1 VVRKNRAETPGPRL
15 IAGRYE
21 LRERLGRGATA
32 VVWLARD
39 LRYGRQ
45 VAVKELA
52 AHLAGDPV
60 FQARFRQEV
69 HAVACLDHPSIVA
82 IYDTG
87 EDPIEAVMV
96 PYLVM
101 EYVDG
106 KTLQALLRTAG
117 RLPPEQALQI
127 AAHTLAAL
135 EHSHAKGII
144 HRDIKPGNV
153 MLTTTN
159 TVKVMDFGIATR
171 LCAPPPASAQDMP
184 AGATNSRDLA
194 ANPDPADTESSELV
208 GTVHYLSPE
217 QARGEQ
223 VDGRSDIYSVG
234 CLLYELLTGKPPFTA
249 DAPVAVLYQ
258 HMVEKPTPP
267 SRLHLTLDPA
277 IDAVVLKALAKRR
290 VDRYHRAA
298 DMRHAVEH
306 ICGRNRLC
314 S

>member
-1 VVRKNRAETPGPRL
+1 MKNPEIPGPRL

-21 LRERLGRGATA
+21 LQETLGCGATA

-39 LRYGRQ
+39 IRSERQ

-52 AHLAGDPV
+52 AHLACDPV

-69 HAVACLDHPSIVA
+69 RAVACLDHPSIVA
-82 IYDTG
+82 IHDTG
-87 EDPIEAVMV
+87 EDLVDAGLV

-106 KTLQALLRTAG
+106 KTLQALLRAGG

-144 HRDIKPGNV
+144 HRDIKPGNI
-153 MLTTTN
+153 MLTPTN
-159 TVKVMDFGIATR
+159 DVKVMDFGIATR
-171 LCAPPPASAQDMP
+171 LGAPPPARGQNMP
-184 AGATNSRDLA
+184 AGATDSRELA
-194 ANPDPADTESSELV
+194 ADPDPTDTESSELV

-223 VDGRSDIYSVG
+223 VDARSDIYSVG

-249 DAPVAVLYQ
+249 DAPVAILYQ
-258 HMVEKPTPP
+258 HLVEQPAPP
-267 SRLHLTLDPA
+267 SRLHLALDPTL
-277 IDAVVLKALAKRR
+277 DAVVLKALAKRR
-290 VDRYHRAA
+290 VDRYQRAA
-298 DMRHAVEH
+298 DMRHAVER
-306 ICGRNRLC
+306 ISGRGRLC